1 MRYVSKDIVP
11 INVSTLELNLDKIW
25 DISNV
30 VGIVMKKYI
39 VNNIDQWMLM
49 LFKYIASA
57 INSTFKI

>member
-1 MRYVSKDIVP
+1 MRYVSKEIVP

-57 INSTFKI
+57 INSTSKI